1 MKAIHMELIP
11 RAYAAAAVVWS
22 YPILLIIIIACWRGQ
37 RRRLSP
43 PPSLVT

>member
-37 RRRLSP
+37 RRRRSP
-43 PPSLVT
+43 PDSLAT